1 MEEHLSFTMHQF
13 LNAPH
18 RLASVQDETVRTY
31 EKLMQVSCDVV
42 ACQQQ
47 LDTVAT
53 RDEHRAS
60 QQWTKKTV
68 YVEIITEQIEPIKNK
83 FTQELIATQHGKC
96 SKCLYQY
103 IL

>member
-1 MEEHLSFTMHQF
+1 MVGCEEGWLVKIRKSTTMEEHLSFTMHQF

-60 QQWTKKTV
+60 QQ
-68 YVEIITEQIEPIKNK
+68 
-83 FTQELIATQHGKC
+83 
-96 SKCLYQY
+96 
-103 IL
+103 